1 MTNNETKLNKLYDY
15 LFHYNPYQK
24 MWYAFRRED
33 HTKFFNGDKKGSMKN
48 ADLDELVTTIM
59 IKGTAVEA

>member
-1 MTNNETKLNKLYDY
+1 
-15 LFHYNPYQK
+15 

-48 ADLDELVTTIM
+48 VDLDELVTTIM